1 MSPHRALQQHL
12 AEARRVTWV
21 GLILNLLLSALKFV
35 GGILGS
41 SQAVVADAIH
51 SLSDSVTDV
60 AVLVG
65 IRFWSKPP
73 DAGHPHGHRRIET
86 LVTVAIGA
94 LLGAVAVGLA
104 VGALKGLRMLD
115 LPAPGWIAF
124 AAAVVSIGSKE
135 WLYRWTV
142 AVGRRAR
149 SPAVIANAWH
159 HRADALSSIPAALAV
174 AGAAIHPAWAFLDPL
189 GALIVSL
196 FILQAAWR
204 IVKPALWE
212 LVDAGASPEEC
223 DEIIRLAEETEGVA
237 NAHALRTRFVGPGM
251 HVDLHIQVD
260 PEISVR
266 EGHDISEEVKSRL
279 LDEGPSVIDVVV
291 HLEPEGDEGD

>member
-1 MSPHRALQQHL
+1 MSPHRALQQHA
-12 AEARRVTWV
+12 AEVRRVTWW
-21 GLILNLLLSALKFV
+21 GLIINLLLSALKFA

-65 IRFWSKPP
+65 LRFWSKPP
-73 DAGHPHGHRRIET
+73 DESHPHGHRRIET
-86 LVTVAIGA
+86 LVTVAIG
-94 LLGAVAVGLA
+94 LLLAAVAVGLA
-104 VGALKGLRMLD
+104 VGALRGLRRLD
-115 LPAPGWIAF
+115 LPSPEWIAF

-149 SPAVIANAWH
+149 SSAVIANAWH
-159 HRADALSSIPAALAV
+159 HRSDALSSIPAAVAV
-174 AGAAIHPAWAFLDPL
+174 AGAAFHPAWSFLDPL
-189 GALIVSL
+189 GALIVTL

-212 LVDAGASPEEC
+212 LVDTGAPPEEC
-223 DEIIRLAEETEGVA
+223 EEILRLAEETEGVT
-237 NAHALRTRFVGPGM
+237 NAHALRTRYVGPGM
-251 HVDLHIQVD
+251 HVDLHIEVD
-260 PEISVR
+260 PEITVR
-266 EGHDISEEVKSRL
+266 EGHDISEKVKSRL
-279 LDEGPSVIDVVV
+279 IDQGPSVIDVVV